1 MGALCV
7 LIPTHT
13 SAESAPD
20 SRNLVPAR
28 ESDRSRRQVYEGVWE
43 TTDEALLEGFATG
56 DPEAGVVFV
65 RRFQGKVFGLASMI
79 TGNAPDAEEAA
90 QDAFVRAWRY
100 AASYDPRRGS
110 ITTWLL
116 GITRNVAID
125 RARMSGSRRELTL
138 DDLPAALVADH
149 DDPADRTGDR
159 DEVVTLLRSLPPE
172 QREALAAA
180 TLLGLS
186 AREISDATEVPLGTV
201 KTRIRRGLRRL
212 REELR
217 MPATL

>member
-1 MGALCV
+1 
-7 LIPTHT
+7 
-13 SAESAPD
+13 
-20 SRNLVPAR
+20 
-28 ESDRSRRQVYEGVWE
+28 VWD

-65 RRFQGKVFGLASMI
+65 RRFQAKVYGLASTI
-79 TGNAPDAEEAA
+79 TGSPVDAEEAA
-90 QDAFVRAWRY
+90 QEAFVRAWRY

-110 ITTWLL
+110 VATWLL

-125 RARMSGSRRELTL
+125 RGRTSGTRREIPFDVPPLEVVADQ
-138 DDLPAALVADH
+138 DDVGDQIADRDDVARVVAAL
-149 DDPADRTGDR
+149 
-159 DEVVTLLRSLPPE
+159 RSFPSE
-172 QREALAAA
+172 QRDALLAA

-186 AREISDATEVPLGTV
+186 AREISEATDVPLGTV

-217 MPATL
+217 MHAVL

>member
-1 MGALCV
+1 M
-7 LIPTHT
+7 
-13 SAESAPD
+13 
-20 SRNLVPAR
+20 
-28 ESDRSRRQVYEGVWE
+28 WE

-79 TGNAPDAEEAA
+79 TGNPVDAEEAA

-125 RARMSGSRRELTL
+125 RARIGGARRELAL
-138 DDLPAALVADH
+138 DDLPPELIADR
-149 DDPADRTGDR
+149 DDPADRVADR
-159 DEVVTLLRSLPPE
+159 DDGTRVVSLLHVLPRE
-172 QREALAAA
+172 QRETLAAA
-180 TLLGLS
+180 TLLGLT
-186 AREISDATEVPLGTV
+186 AREISEATDVPLGTV

-212 REELR
+212 RDELR